1 MENVQIG
8 WITAIIIGGLAGW
21 AAQYFMKSQTGVL
34 LNIVLGIIGATLTNF
49 FFSFLGINVVGWFSY
64 LIFGFIGACILIW
77 LGRKIRS

>member
-8 WITAIIIGGLAGW
+8 WVTAIIIGGLAGW

-34 LNIVLGIIGATLTNF
+34 LNIVLGIIGAALMSF

-77 LGRKIRS
+77 IGRKIRS